1 MEYLNITNKEFEG
14 YCRDGIRDESPA
26 VFRGHHPA
34 KEVVI
39 YSEIG
44 INGSYVFWG
53 SATLLSKVET

>member
-1 MEYLNITNKEFEG
+1 MEYLNITDKEFEG

-44 INGSYVFWG
+44 INGSYVF
-53 SATLLSKVET
+53 